1 MSRNTFLLVVFLLL
15 SVLGVAFLKF
25 QFSRKVSLQN
35 QTPKV
40 AENVVVS
47 PIPLPSPE
55 VMGTSSAA
63 TPLPDPIAQH
73 LAQLTPQ
80 QKVAQLLALPL
91 KLGSNSANSTDS
103 ANVSL
108 PPEFLGQMNPG
119 FIIFYGERLS
129 AVDVSQ
135 YVNML
140 TRQHVGILP
149 WFGAD
154 HEGGLVQRLSGLGFT
169 KLPTWQIFCKEK
181 STNKNAQLGI
191 SANELAQAGIH
202 FVFGPDIDTGG
213 SNPFLKTRV
222 CASDP
227 AVVEKNAE
235 NWVSAFNGAHII
247 SVLKH
252 YPGIGGG
259 QKDLHQEFE
268 VVPVDPADT
277 QIFID
282 LATKF
287 PQTGIMIAHAG
298 VRGLNENV
306 PCSLSADCVGK
317 LRQLLPN
324 TLLFSDAL
332 EMQSVLFVGTVKNG
346 NLPQLAEQAFLA
358 GDDVLVF
365 DSSVTTTQ
373 VQSVV
378 DALAKRYTDEPAFA
392 QRVDGSVRRILQQ
405 KTQNILS
412 NGGGNL

>member
-15 SVLGVAFLKF
+15 AVLGIAFLKF
-25 QFSRKVSLQN
+25 QFGGKFSSQN

-40 AENVVVS
+40 VQNIVIS
-47 PIPLPSPE
+47 PTPLAPSVE
-55 VMGTSSAA
+55 VATSSAA
-63 TPLPDPIAQH
+63 PLDPITKQ

-91 KLGSNSANSTDS
+91 KLNTGSLNSISS

-108 PPEFLGQMNPG
+108 PPEFLTQIDPG
-119 FIIFYGERLS
+119 FIIFYGESLS
-129 AVDVSQ
+129 TNDVSQ
-135 YVNML
+135 YINML
-140 TRQHVGILP
+140 TQQHFGILP

-154 HEGGLVQRLSGLGFT
+154 HEGGLVQRLSGISFT
-169 KLPTWQIFCKEK
+169 KLPTWENFCLEK
-181 STNKNAQLGI
+181 SANKNTQLSA
-191 SANELAQAGIH
+191 SANELAQSGIR
-202 FVFGPDIDTGG
+202 FVFGPDIDTGQ

-222 CASDP
+222 CANDP
-227 AVVEKNAE
+227 AIVEQNAE
-235 NWVSAFNGAHII
+235 SWVSAFGKAHIM

-268 VVPVDPADT
+268 VVPVDPLDT
-277 QIFID
+277 RVFID

-287 PQTGIMIAHAG
+287 PQAGIMVAHVG
-298 VRGLNENV
+298 VRGQNENV

-317 LRQLLPN
+317 LRQQLPN

>member
-1 MSRNTFLLVVFLLL
+1 MSRNAFLLVVFLL
-15 SVLGVAFLKF
+15 SAVLGIAFLKF
-25 QFSRKVSLQN
+25 QLSRNTFLQN
-35 QTPKV
+35 QTSKV
-40 AENVVVS
+40 VENVEVS
-47 PIPLPSPE
+47 PTPSPLPITE
-55 VMGTSSAA
+55 A
-63 TPLPDPIAQH
+63 TPSVAPVDPIMQH
-73 LAQLTPQ
+73 LAQLSPQ

-91 KLGSNSANSTDS
+91 KFSGSSSNSTDS
-103 ANVSL
+103 ANISL
-108 PPEFLGQMNPG
+108 PPEFLNQMNPG
-119 FIIFYGERLS
+119 FIIFYGERLN
-129 AVDVSQ
+129 AADVSQ
-135 YVNML
+135 YVNTL
-140 TRQHVGILP
+140 TRQHVGITP

-181 STNKNAQLGI
+181 STNKNAQLGT
-191 SANELAQAGIH
+191 SANELAQVGIN
-202 FVFGPDIDTGG
+202 FVFVPDIDTGE

-235 NWVSAFNGAHII
+235 GWVSAFSGAHIM

-277 QIFID
+277 QVFID

-332 EMQSVLFVGTVKNG
+332 EMQSVLFATAVTNG
-346 NLPQLAEQAFLA
+346 NLPRLAEQAFLA

-365 DSSVTTTQ
+365 DSSVTSVQ
-373 VQSVV
+373 VQNVV
-378 DALAKRYTDEPAFA
+378 DTLAKRYTDEPAFA
-392 QRVDGSVRRILQQ
+392 QRVDGSVRRILLQ
-405 KTQNILS
+405 KTQHTSS